1 MDSREAEKTTQATPT
16 NGVGRAAS
24 EPNGSNG
31 ADEVRTGPRKRYIF
45 GAVGVVVAIL
55 ALIWG
60 VRYFMYAHVHESTD
74 DARVDANA
82 VQVNSKIT
90 ERVNQILVDT
100 NQPVKKGQLLLVL
113 DSSESQAKVAQAQ
126 ANYDQALANQRTL
139 TTQGQGGVVQATAS
153 ITSAAAQVPIA
164 QSGVGAAQA
173 VLNAA
178 QAQVPAAQ
186 QAYAKAQADL
196 NRTQSLVSTG
206 DLPAQQLDSARAA
219 AAAAASQLRAS
230 QYDVSEASA
239 NVAGAEQKVTAS
251 QADIGSAQG
260 GLLTAQGKLA
270 QSNDPSQ
277 VEAYRA
283 ALDLAKQT
291 LGYTR
296 IYAAID
302 GFVGERNVEVG
313 QTVNPSLTLLTVIPN
328 QVFITANF
336 KETQVGAM
344 RPGQPVDISVD
355 AYKGVTFAGHVD
367 SINPASQNTYALVP
381 AQNATGNF
389 VKVTQRIPVR
399 IAFDNVDFT
408 KYPMR
413 PGMSVEASVKVR

>member
-1 MDSREAEKTTQATPT
+1 MDSREAEKTAQATPT
-16 NGVGRAAS
+16 NGVGRAS
-24 EPNGSNG
+24 MEPNDANG
-31 ADEVRTGPRKRYIF
+31 ADQVRTGPRKRYIF
-45 GAVGVVVAIL
+45 GAIGVVVAIL
-55 ALIWG
+55 AIVWG
-60 VRYFMYAHVHESTD
+60 VKYFTYARAHESTD

-139 TTQGQGGVVQATAS
+139 TTQGQGGVQQAAAS

-173 VLNAA
+173 LLNAA

-186 QAYAKAQADL
+186 QGYARAQADL

-219 AAAAASQLRAS
+219 AAEAASTLRAS
-230 QYDVSEASA
+230 LYNVNEASA
-239 NVAGAEQKVTAS
+239 NVAGAQQKVTAS
-251 QADIGSAQG
+251 QAGIGSAQG

-277 VEAYRA
+277 VESYRA

-296 IYAAID
+296 IYSAID
-302 GFVGERNVEVG
+302 GYVGERNVEVG

-336 KETQVGAM
+336 KETQVGSM

-399 IAFDNVDFT
+399 IAFDNVDFA